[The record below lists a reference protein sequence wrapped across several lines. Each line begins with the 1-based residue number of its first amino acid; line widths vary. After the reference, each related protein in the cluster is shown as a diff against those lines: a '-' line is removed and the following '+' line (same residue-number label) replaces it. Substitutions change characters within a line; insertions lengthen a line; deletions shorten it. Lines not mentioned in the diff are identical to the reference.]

1 MRTTIFSNISLNNA
15 MLTGSSCSGARFRGG
30 PART

>member
-1 MRTTIFSNISLNNA
+1 MNNA